1 MSDAFAMPVLGG
13 LAVSYKSVL
22 LALIPSMD
30 TETRLDVTAPEEE
43 SAITT
48 TARAHVSPAI
58 TALDVR

>member
-1 MSDAFAMPVLGG
+1 MSDASATPVLGG

-22 LALIPSMD
+22 LVLIPSMD
-30 TETRLDVTAPEEE
+30 METKLDVTAPEEE
-43 SAITT
+43 FAITT

>member
-1 MSDAFAMPVLGG
+1 MLDVSVMPVLGD
-13 LAVSYKSVL
+13 LAVSCKSAPLV
-22 LALIPSMD
+22 LIPSMD

-58 TALDVR
+58 TALGAR